1 MMNQNPH
8 PQQNS
13 QNPLKTAA
21 TTAASDFKRTH
32 LLHHYRRHLSSL
44 SLTEATTSN
53 SLSEDEEEGE
63 EAAQAQAVGTIP
75 ATRRTWKL
83 HALIDRALSITSLQE
98 DDDDDDDL
106 ADGDDMGSGCID
118 DDDAASYDDS
128 TVDSLVL
135 TRQRWAKMRRPC
147 HQSLPPPQQEQDQE
161 PQVPS
166 DSVLLLQRQ
175 VPRRANHR
183 DAPPELVRIDTDELL
198 SNHED
203 EDDLDED
210 DASYCSYESD
220 VWREALDEDE
230 HDDDDDF
237 DPFDDEI
244 DSIAVNQRR
253 LAKNKSKEEN
263 GTMPYCMESPLHTAS
278 GGVHC
283 AAR

>member
-53 SLSEDEEEGE
+53 SLSEDEEEVE

-75 ATRRTWKL
+75 ATRRTWNV
-83 HALIDRALSITSLQE
+83 HALIDRALSITSLQ

-106 ADGDDMGSGCID
+106 VDGDDIGSGCID

-147 HQSLPPPQQEQDQE
+147 HQSLPPPQQEHDQE

-175 VPRRANHR
+175 VPRRANYR

-198 SNHED
+198 SNHE
-203 EDDLDED
+203 EEDLDED

-230 HDDDDDF
+230 HDDDDF

-253 LAKNKSKEEN
+253 LAKNKSKEEDE
-263 GTMPYCMESPLHTAS
+263 TMPYCMESPLHTAS

-283 AAR
+283 AA

>member
-1 MMNQNPH
+1 MHSPAHHYCSTSITATKTNTTRVVEETTMRRRMMNQNPH

-118 DDDAASYDDS
+118 DDDAASYDDRPRC
-128 TVDSLVL
+128 VVL
-135 TRQRWAKMRRPC
+135 AINPC
-147 HQSLPPPQQEQDQE
+147 H
-161 PQVPS
+161 
-166 DSVLLLQRQ
+166 
-175 VPRRANHR
+175 H
-183 DAPPELVRIDTDELL
+183 
-198 SNHED
+198 H
-203 EDDLDED
+203 
-210 DASYCSYESD
+210 
-220 VWREALDEDE
+220 
-230 HDDDDDF
+230 
-237 DPFDDEI
+237 
-244 DSIAVNQRR
+244 
-253 LAKNKSKEEN
+253 NKSKTKSHKCRVIQYYYYN
-263 GTMPYCMESPLHTAS
+263 GKYPDERTIATLLPNWYESIRTSSCRTMKMKTTWMKMMPVIARTKAMSGEKHWTRMSMMMMMTLIPLTMRLIPLLS
-278 GGVHC
+278 TNGG
-283 AAR
+283 